1 MQTVYVESAGPAVIA
16 ADTLTAA
23 EDVTNGGTDDP
34 SALTETSR
42 KDSIPACAV
51 LFHVSAPGTAV
62 GSKPMIVT
70 GACGFIGSHLV
81 DALLAQ
87 GHRVIGMDRRHPNQ
101 DPVAARNLDT
111 ALLSDRFAFIQTD
124 LVKDSIAELIGDA
137 DVVFHLAAMPGVRQS
152 WGDAFVDYLDAN
164 VAATHRLLTACEQAG
179 IRKLVYAS
187 SSSVYGVTDA
197 PSRESDP
204 AMPMSPYGVTKLAGE
219 QLALAFANRPGVRL
233 SVVALRYFTV
243 FGPRQRQEMAM
254 SRMLRAAMAGE
265 VFPLYG
271 DGTQHREFTYVAD
284 VVAATIASAFAPIP
298 NEVINVGGG
307 ASVRLLD
314 VLAIA
319 QELTGGPVPVE
330 MLPPQDGDVPAT
342 RADLTLARRLL
353 GYQPAV
359 SLREGM
365 ARHVAWLRSCHSGE
379 SVRRSLSHDQHDHP
393 ALDPEGSR

>member
-1 MQTVYVESAGPAVIA
+1 
-16 ADTLTAA
+16 
-23 EDVTNGGTDDP
+23 
-34 SALTETSR
+34 
-42 KDSIPACAV
+42 
-51 LFHVSAPGTAV
+51 
-62 GSKPMIVT
+62 
-70 GACGFIGSHLV
+70 
-81 DALLAQ
+81 
-87 GHRVIGMDRRHPNQ
+87 
-101 DPVAARNLDT
+101 
-111 ALLSDRFAFIQTD
+111 
-124 LVKDSIAELIGDA
+124 
-137 DVVFHLAAMPGVRQS
+137 
-152 WGDAFVDYLDAN
+152 
-164 VAATHRLLTACEQAG
+164 
-179 IRKLVYAS
+179 
-187 SSSVYGVTDA
+187 
-197 PSRESDP
+197 
-204 AMPMSPYGVTKLAGE
+204 
-219 QLALAFANRPGVRL
+219 
-233 SVVALRYFTV
+233 LRYFTV